1 MAKVTPAKQ
10 DFYTEELDYR
20 SAVSEQLLTKIGSN
34 VQFIHDRQMCV
45 YDFKFLGPFHTI
57 SGGEDSALP
66 FPFDVEICA
75 VSFRLRDCGSSGNTT
90 IDLHKISTSGSDS
103 GSIFTNKIIVAHN
116 ENNEKGFFVNFIE
129 STNNDV
135 DQAAS
140 QLPTMSSANRN
151 IDAGESIRLDID
163 GAATD
168 AKDLAVYV
176 YYRPR

>member
-1 MAKVTPAKQ
+1 MSDVTATKNNIKQ
-10 DFYTEELDYR
+10 AEVDYR
-20 SAVSEQLLTKIGSN
+20 SAVSEQLLSKIGGSIN
-34 VQFIHDRQMCV
+34 FINDKQMSV
-45 YDFKFLGPFHTI
+45 YDFKFLGPFHSI

-75 VSFRLRDCGSSGNTT
+75 IAFRLRDCGTSGNTT
-90 IDLHKISTSGSDS
+90 IDLHKISSSGSDS
-103 GSIFTNKIIVAHN
+103 GSILTNKIIVAHN

-140 QLPTMSSANRN
+140 QLPTMSDANRD

-163 GAATD
+163 GNATG
-168 AKDLAVYV
+168 ARDLAVYV

>member
-1 MAKVTPAKQ
+1 MAKVTATKT
-10 DFYTEELDYR
+10 DLFTEELDFR

-34 VQFIHDRQMCV
+34 IQFIHDRQMCV
-45 YDFKFLGPFHTI
+45 YDFKFLGPFHAI

-66 FPFDVEICA
+66 FPFNVEICSIA
-75 VSFRLRDCGSSGNTT
+75 FRLRDCGSSGNTT
-90 IDLHKISTSGSDS
+90 IDLHKISSAGSDS

-116 ENNEKGFFVNFIE
+116 ENNEAGFFVNFIE
-129 STNNDV
+129 STNNNV
-135 DQAAS
+135 AQAAS
-140 QLPTMSSANRN
+140 QMPTMSDANRN

-163 GAATD
+163 GVATA